1 MDRGM
6 NRPTGV
12 SAEAVPDFADRHGA
26 ALVLG
31 ASGGIGLAI
40 SAMLWSRGCSLAMT
54 YRSTVLDPARLA
66 ALSGGQPTGSP
77 DRDRPPVRAYQ
88 LDLTDAAKCAD
99 VVAAVAR
106 DFGGIHTLIYAAGP
120 RVPLTHLSQVTPA
133 RLKSQ
138 LLDDSVAFFN
148 AVSPALPHLR
158 AVQGAIVAVT
168 TVATARYPVRD
179 GLSSVPKA
187 AVEALVRGLAVEEG
201 RFGVRANC
209 VAPGMLSDGM
219 SARLMKTGELDERTL
234 GVALSH
240 TPLRRFGTAA
250 DVAEAACFLAS
261 ERARSITGQKLN
273 IDGGYSA

>member
-1 MDRGM
+1 M
-6 NRPTGV
+6 NMRTGV
-12 SAEAVPDFADRHGA
+12 SPEAGPDFADRHGA

-54 YRSTVLDPARLA
+54 YRSTVVGPDRLA

-77 DRDRPPVRAYQ
+77 GEGRPPVLAYQ
-88 LDLTDAAKCAD
+88 LDLTDAVKCAD

-106 DFGGIHTLIYAAGP
+106 DLGGIHTLIYAAGP
-120 RVPLTHLSQVTPA
+120 RVPLTHLSQVAPA
-133 RLKSQ
+133 SLKSQ
-138 LLDDSVAFFN
+138 LLDDAVAFFN

-158 AVQGAIVAVT
+158 AAQGAIVAVT
-168 TVATARYPVRD
+168 TVATARHPVRD

-187 AVEALVRGLAVEEG
+187 AVEAIVRGLAVEEG
-201 RFGVRANC
+201 RYGVRANC

-219 SARLMKTGELDERTL
+219 SVRLMEAGELDQRTL
-234 GVALSH
+234 DVALSH